1 MSKMDEILICL
12 FSTSPPQESA
22 LVCGEQALDL
32 GRCQETLGP
41 SSSQLRAPAINWDE
55 EINEPENDGNPPH
68 M

>member
-1 MSKMDEILICL
+1 MGETLICL

-32 GRCQETLGP
+32 GRCQETLGL
-41 SSSQLRAPAINWDE
+41 SSSQLRAPAIVIDQDE